1 MKKLIFVSVIG
12 AAMFGLWLA
21 GCKKDTIS
29 PDAPRPI
36 SFKVPDGWPQPGY
49 SFANN
54 PLTQSGFELGR
65 KLFYDMRLSRDNSV
79 SCGSCH
85 QQFSAFAN
93 LEHATSHG
101 INGLLG
107 TRNAPG
113 LSNIAWHHSYFWDG
127 GANNLEVQPIGPIQN
142 HVEMDM
148 TLQEVVD
155 KVAAI
160 ADYKGRFSAAF
171 GDDGVTSQRILKALA
186 QFMGAMVSSDSRYDR
201 YVAGISGGVLT
212 ESEING
218 LTLFRQKCSNCHV
231 EPLFSDYSYRNN
243 GIHPSA
249 VNDSGRGHVTKDAAD
264 NYKFKVP
271 SLRDVALTA
280 PYMHDGRFATLEAV
294 LEHYR
299 HGVTGSPT
307 LDPSLAEGI
316 MMTDAEKK
324 DIIAFLKTLTDTTF
338 IKDKRFA
345 DPL

>member
-1 MKKLIFVSVIG
+1 MKKLILVSVLS
-12 AAMFGLWLA
+12 AAVLGVWLA
-21 GCKKDTIS
+21 GCKKDTIFPEAS
-29 PDAPRPI
+29 RPI
-36 SFKVPDGWPQPGY
+36 SFRVPDGWPQPGY
-49 SFANN
+49 NFANN
-54 PLTQSGFELGR
+54 PLTQPGFELGR
-65 KLFYDMRLSRDNSV
+65 KLFYDVRLSRDKSI

-93 LEHATSHG
+93 LDHTTSHG

-107 TRNAPG
+107 HRNAPG

-148 TLQEVVD
+148 TLPEVVD
-155 KVAAI
+155 RVGAD
-160 ADYKGRFSAAF
+160 ADYKRRFSAAF
-171 GDDGVTSQRILKALA
+171 GDETVNSQRILKALA
-186 QFMGAMVSSDSRYDR
+186 QFMGSMVSSNSRYDKH
-201 YVAGISGGVLT
+201 VAGISGGVFSA
-212 ESEING
+212 SEMNG
-218 LTLFRQKCSNCHV
+218 LALFQQKCGNCHS
-231 EPLFSDYSYRNN
+231 EPMFSDYSYRNN
-243 GIHPSA
+243 GLLPTA
-249 VNDSGRGHVTKDAAD
+249 VNDSGRGHITRDPAD

-280 PYMHDGRFATLEAV
+280 PYMHDGRFASLDAV

-299 HGVTGSPT
+299 RGVYGSPT
-307 LDPSLAEGI
+307 LDPSLSEGI
-316 MMTDAEKK
+316 MMTDDEKK